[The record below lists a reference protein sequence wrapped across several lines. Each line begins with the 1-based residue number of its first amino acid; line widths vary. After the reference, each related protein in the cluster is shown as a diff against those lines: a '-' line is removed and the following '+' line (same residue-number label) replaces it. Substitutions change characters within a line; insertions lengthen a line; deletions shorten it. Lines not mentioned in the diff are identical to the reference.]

1 MAQFDY
7 YPRRGKAGYWL
18 DCQADLL
25 DDIGIRFLIPLVP
38 QEDAP
43 KPIRQLNPS
52 MTIGGKQYVLLT
64 QLAGPAPIAELPR
77 PAGSLADFRYEIL
90 NAFDFLI
97 TGV

>member
-1 MAQFDY
+1 
-7 YPRRGKAGYWL
+7 
-18 DCQADLL
+18 
-25 DDIGIRFLIPLVP
+25 
-38 QEDAP
+38 
-43 KPIRQLNPS
+43 

-64 QLAGPAPIAELPR
+64 QLAGPAPIAELPK